1 MHIKF
6 LAHGGGSGRKAVA
19 YLLGTHDHSG
29 KERAEVR
36 VLRGDPEMVGMVA
49 DSLPFAKRYTSGVVA
64 WALEDNPSDEQI
76 DQVLDDIERV
86 AFAGIGVE
94 RVVYTAVLHVDQD
107 GSKHLH
113 WVADNVDLATGKSFN
128 PAPPGWQKAYGALR
142 DMHNYRHG
150 WARPDD
156 PARRRPI
163 PVKLAAAEFRAKR
176 GGLLSKRER
185 EKEQITAWIM
195 DEVLAGRIRN
205 RAGVIAALE
214 GLGEII
220 QQDHDYISV
229 RIEGYAKPFRLQGPI
244 YSADFDAATADE
256 FRAERGGF
264 ADRGH
269 EKEQITARI
278 MAEVLAG
285 RIRDRAGV
293 IAALEGLGKITR
305 KGKDYVSVRIEGYD
319 KPFRLKGP
327 IYGADFDAEMAD
339 ELILDD
345 HADRHGLLEVSSAPD
360 PEEEEDAREAMEAA
374 IEGWEKYNRKR
385 YPAPAP
391 MPVPTKKLKKPEV
404 IDDGNRD
411 IISRLAE
418 EIGSAIQRARAA
430 IRSAFERFDVALRS
444 YDSATERH
452 DEQLSEIVTADQNL
466 IESARRYEQHE
477 QRQRERDEVDLDAAM
492 ARKPGSGPSGP
503 GM

>member
-94 RVVYTAVLHVDQD
+94 RVVYTAVLHVDPD

-185 EKEQITAWIM
+185 EKEQITAW
-195 DEVLAGRIRN
+195 
-205 RAGVIAALE
+205 
-214 GLGEII
+214 
-220 QQDHDYISV
+220 
-229 RIEGYAKPFRLQGPI
+229 
-244 YSADFDAATADE
+244 
-256 FRAERGGF
+256 
-264 ADRGH
+264 
-269 EKEQITARI
+269 I

-418 EIGSAIQRARAA
+418 EIGSAIHRAREAVGA
-430 IRSAFERFDVALRS
+430 AFERFDLALGNHDRGLRDFDRELRDLNRELPRLAESDGRFVDALRV
-444 YDSATERH
+444 AK
-452 DEQLSEIVTADQNL
+452 
-466 IESARRYEQHE
+466 
-477 QRQRERDEVDLDAAM
+477 QRKVDLDAEM
-492 ARKPGSGPSGP
+492 RKARPRPGPGSSSGP
-503 GM
+503 RM